1 MRWKIIYRRRV
12 GAESPQAADAPE
24 HTGLAA
30 WLSRYRRFIPFPI
43 ALLLLVIFR
52 PKVWD
57 DPSVDAL
64 ITASGF
70 LLCMTGQSLR
80 LWAWGSNA
88 IVAASG
94 VRDRGAYAL
103 MRHPLYAGN
112 FLIAA
117 GLAVVYNHPLAYLLL
132 LAPFAWIYNA
142 ITRSEEQY
150 MIETFP
156 SDYQRYTAKSL
167 PRFLPALRNLG
178 SAVRTTSPFG
188 WRFAWR
194 KEYASCCAWL
204 AGLAGL
210 ELYKEV
216 LAHRWTRSW
225 PNNWFWVGVMG
236 ICATVVLALSL
247 RKRR

>member
-1 MRWKIIYRRRV
+1 MKDSFSSPGSSR
-12 GAESPQAADAPE
+12 ESPQTANSPE

-43 ALLLLVIFR
+43 ALVLLVILR
-52 PKVWD
+52 PKVSG
-57 DPSVDAL
+57 DPSVDAIL
-64 ITASGF
+64 RAIGF
-70 LLCMTGQSLR
+70 LLCATGQTLR

-88 IVAASG
+88 LVGESG

-117 GLAVVYNHPLAYLLL
+117 GLAVVYNNIWAYLLL
-132 LAPFAWIYNA
+132 ITPYAFAYRV

-150 MIETFP
+150 MMETFP
-156 SDYQRYTAKSL
+156 SDYQRYQTRSL
-167 PRFLPALRNLG
+167 PRFLPALRNLD
-178 SAVRTTSPFG
+178 SAFQTTLPFG

-194 KEYASCCAWL
+194 KEYPSFCAWL

-210 ELYKEV
+210 EFYKEM
-216 LAHRWTRSW
+216 LAHGWDRSW
-225 PNNWFWVGVMG
+225 TNNWLWVVIMMT
-236 ICATVVLALSL
+236 CASTMLA
-247 RKRR
+247 RIFKRH